1 MREEG
6 RFTSALPAGGC
17 RLRSRQECV
26 CTTGISFTKGSCR
39 PVPGCCGK
47 GKTVPESQPAVAAA
61 AEFCRAFDR
70 ACRES
75 RMYPAGHRTLVAGF
89 DQLIASAT
97 DVLELESPLCFT
109 ISDTAISLR
118 GEVVYAGGPLE
129 GNLAFVL
136 FRDGIRE
143 LILYRGVEP
152 EELTMLVDIVA
163 RVDAIDRWEHDLVTT
178 MWEAD
183 FANVDY
189 AVVDALGGQVDVSPD
204 LVDRLREL
212 VLRQLT
218 QAERAGGEAGA
229 GTQAGTVGPAGGAR
243 PADDGFV
250 RRILEFLERD
260 ADDIPADASD
270 PCPLEDLPLF
280 LANLLLVAESA
291 AAAHSLV
298 RAFTAEIGRSMAA
311 GDRQATRDL
320 VGQLHRAVVENQVVG
335 AVIRQENACAPEL
348 RQALRT
354 VMVERVTAAADD
366 ESLLQDACLRPLVL
380 PSLLELLREEEDR
393 AVRRALLAALTAH
406 RDLPAQL
413 ILDHLSDSRWY
424 VVRNMVQLLAHS
436 PDAYPIARLEPVAG
450 HPDTRVRKELVRVLE
465 RMTAA
470 GQETAPLLR
479 RLLRDE
485 DWGVRALAAR
495 VVGPEIGESGLDTL
509 LGHVAQP
516 DFPSRRAG
524 EVEAILAAVAR
535 LADAGV
541 GEARG
546 IAALAGLWRPRL
558 WRKRP
563 EAVRVQALKALA
575 AVSGPRAEEC
585 LQAAA
590 ASREAAI
597 RHPARELLRRRSQG
611 KVGG

>member
-1 MREEG
+1 M
-6 RFTSALPAGGC
+6 
-17 RLRSRQECV
+17 
-26 CTTGISFTKGSCR
+26 
-39 PVPGCCGK
+39 
-47 GKTVPESQPAVAAA
+47 
-61 AEFCRAFDR
+61 
-70 ACRES
+70 
-75 RMYPAGHRTLVAGF
+75 VAGF
-89 DQLIASAT
+89 DQLTSSAAG
-97 DVLELESPLCFT
+97 VLELESPLRLS

-118 GEVVYAGGPLE
+118 EEVVYAGGPLE

-152 EELTMLVDIVA
+152 EELAMLVDIVA

-189 AVVDALGGQVDVSPD
+189 AVADPLGSQVEISPD

-212 VLRQLT
+212 VLRQLA
-218 QAERAGGEAGA
+218 QAERDTGEAGA
-229 GTQAGTVGPAGGAR
+229 GTRAGTPGSNGGTR
-243 PADDGFV
+243 PADDDVV
-250 RRILEFLERD
+250 RRLLGFLERD
-260 ADDIPADASD
+260 ADSVPAGASD

-298 RAFTAEIGRSMAA
+298 RAVSAEIGRSMAA
-311 GDRQATRDL
+311 GDRQAARDL
-320 VGQLHRAVVENQVVG
+320 VGRLRRAVVENQVVG
-335 AVIRQENACAPEL
+335 AVIRQEDACAPEL

-354 VMVERVTAAADD
+354 VMVERVTAAAGD
-366 ESLLQDACLRPLVL
+366 ESLLDDPCLRPLVL

-393 AVRRALLAALTAH
+393 AVRRVLLAALTAQ
-406 RDLPAQL
+406 RDLPVQP

-436 PDAYPIARLEPVAG
+436 PDAYPLARLEPAAG
-450 HPDTRVRKELVRVLE
+450 YPDTRVRKEVVRVLE
-465 RMTAA
+465 RMKVA
-470 GQETAPLLR
+470 GQETASLLR
-479 RLLRDE
+479 PLLRDE

-495 VVGPEIGESGLDTL
+495 VVGPEIGEPGLDTL

-516 DFPSRRAG
+516 DFTSRQAG

-541 GEARG
+541 GGSRG
-546 IAALAGLWRPRL
+546 TDALDGLWRPRL

-590 ASREAAI
+590 ASREAGI
-597 RHPARELLRRRSQG
+597 RHTARELLRRRSQG
-611 KVGG
+611 KVAG